1 MKSGG
6 SSSLTTPKRKILLDV
21 SSTAKIA
28 RLKQRMDPIDHAFRA
43 EVEKRRLNNRV
54 ELVRIRQEGKLAYIR
69 ERRNDVAIGI
79 ATILTIIVV
88 FAFPGPAYLLLTL
101 VWLRTAVQLQRG
113 TSKQNA

>member
-6 SSSLTTPKRKILLDV
+6 SSSLTTPKRKKILLDV

-54 ELVRIRQEGKLAYIR
+54 ELMRIRQEGKLAYIR

-79 ATILTIIVV
+79 ATI
-88 FAFPGPAYLLLTL
+88 
-101 VWLRTAVQLQRG
+101 
-113 TSKQNA
+113 